1 MNKRYGNLYR
11 YIGPVVGTTSLVD
24 KSPEPEILSAS
35 RRRFMRGGGVPPPAT
50 PSRRSLRSRTARAD
64 ARRCPCPAT
73 RAGRKSSRRNRPAP
87 GGAAAAIAGQ
97 APATGCR
104 SWSRPRA
111 GCPLSG
117 RLPASVARIH
127 RLLHIIHPVNEGLT
141 LSEGCQ
147 AALHPVMGEK
157 CRKPA
162 KSAAYI
168 GPRT

>member
-50 PSRRSLRSRTARAD
+50 PSRRSLRSRLSGLT
-64 ARRCPCPAT
+64 PAVSVSRHEGGT
-73 RAGRKSSRRNRPAP
+73 GSSRGTSPTT
-87 GGAAAAIAGQ
+87 GKITAAITGQ